1 MKFAT
6 RKNGTRDG
14 ELLIV
19 SSDNQMAVLASEVAP
34 TLQALLDDWD
44 HLIDRAKSLSDALN
58 AGQRDDAFAVDQT
71 ALMSPL
77 PRAYAWI
84 DGSAYINHIVL
95 VRKARNA
102 EPPATLQTDPL
113 IYQGGSD
120 TFLTPRGN
128 IPAADLSWGVD
139 FESEIAVITGDTPR
153 GTSADEAGQHIRLFM
168 LCNDVSLRNLIPP
181 ELAKGFGFFCS
192 KPSSAFSPFAVTP
205 DELGDS
211 LVNGRVHLP
220 LETDLN
226 GEFYGNPD
234 AGPEMHL
241 AFIS

>member
-102 EPPATLQTDPL
+102 EPPAT
-113 IYQGGSD
+113 
-120 TFLTPRGN
+120 FLRT
-128 IPAADLSWGVD
+128 
-139 FESEIAVITGDTPR
+139 
-153 GTSADEAGQHIRLFM
+153 
-168 LCNDVSLRNLIPP
+168 
-181 ELAKGFGFFCS
+181 
-192 KPSSAFSPFAVTP
+192 
-205 DELGDS
+205 
-211 LVNGRVHLP
+211 
-220 LETDLN
+220 
-226 GEFYGNPD
+226 
-234 AGPEMHL
+234 
-241 AFIS
+241 